1 MLSLYLNFSLFA
13 FIASITPGPTN
24 LISLIIGTRQ
34 GALAAMP
41 FIWGA
46 SLSMTLILWLSGF
59 GLASI
64 IVSYPLLKLVM
75 SWVGGLWMSWLAW
88 KLFFAAPGQT
98 CQREAKPMGWLQ
110 GAGMQLVNPK
120 AWVMALSTIAIFTL
134 PDTDN
139 LQHISWLAG
148 IFFLVAV
155 PCQLCWSYLGQSTRG
170 MKSFPK
176 WETWINRLL
185 ALSLLV
191 IVWSALLLTEL
202 D

>member
-1 MLSLYLNFSLFA
+1 
-13 FIASITPGPTN
+13 
-24 LISLIIGTRQ
+24 
-34 GALAAMP
+34 
-41 FIWGA
+41 
-46 SLSMTLILWLSGF
+46 
-59 GLASI
+59 
-64 IVSYPLLKLVM
+64 
-75 SWVGGLWMSWLAW
+75 
-88 KLFFAAPGQT
+88 
-98 CQREAKPMGWLQ
+98 
-110 GAGMQLVNPK
+110 MQLVNPK